1 MQSPIHIQKEG
12 NHINVYCTYNPELV
26 EIFQSFNGWWRKS
39 YWMFPL
45 VIKDKLVDTLEEK
58 GYKTITVPEFGKWRK
73 EIKMEFSYDTKTKK
87 LDIQVWGLCIVCHT
101 KALIDKNTLMCEKCQ
116 KEA

>member
-1 MQSPIHIQKEG
+1 MQSPIRIQKEQ

-45 VIKDKLVDTLEEK
+45 VIKDKLVETLEEK
-58 GYKTITVPEFGKWRK
+58 GYKVINVPEFGKWRK
-73 EIKMEFSYDTKTKK
+73 SIKMEFSYDPAKEKKTKP
-87 LDIQVWGLCIVCHT
+87 VWGLCKQCNT
-101 KALIDKNTLMCEKCQ
+101 KAYVNKDCLCEKC
-116 KEA
+116 EY